1 MLFIKSLV
9 VMSGKKQIIKEII
22 LENQNFEFPNQ
33 VKRNIEISLNTSMII
48 SLVGARRS
56 GKTYILY
63 DLISQLREKG
73 LSKAHVLFMNFED
86 ERLNL
91 RTDDLDLIIQ
101 AYSELY
107 PKINLQD
114 SYFFFDE
121 IQNISGWEKFVRRI
135 YDTKTRHLFI
145 TGSNSMLLSTEI
157 ATALRG
163 RTITFEVYP
172 LSFSEYLSFHN
183 VQSELFPQ
191 KNRSTIIHYFEKF
204 LKQGGFPELV
214 FIDDTIRTKALQQYF
229 NVMIFRDIVERYQ
242 ISNIDALKFL
252 IKKIFSG
259 VTKPF
264 SINKTYND
272 LKSLGYKVSN
282 KYLYSYF
289 TYCNDI
295 FLSQSISKFDFS
307 EIKQAKSEKKTYV
320 IDTGLL
326 SAVEFSVS
334 KNLGK
339 LLENMVFL
347 EFLKSGKNTFYFK
360 QHFECDFII
369 EDDGNY
375 LPVQVCYDI
384 SDEKTKTRELNGLI
398 EACNFLKIKKG
409 LIITFDYE
417 DSFIIE
423 EKQIEISPAY
433 KYFLKS

>member
-1 MLFIKSLV
+1 
-9 VMSGKKQIIKEII
+9 MSGKKQIIKEII

-91 RTDDLDLIIQ
+91 MTDDLDLIIQ

-145 TGSNSMLLSTEI
+145 TGSNSRLLSTEI

-398 EACNFLKIKKG
+398 EVCNFLKVKKG